1 MYIWRGA
8 SIVFLVLSCTNDA
21 TVRRRVDIILKREDT
36 NEIAVKESLVGKW
49 RGEHAYRLAL
59 GGFYMKCPEIYAQRY
74 LGGVGGDAGGDS
86 LHRVQL
92 GECKLLKP
100 MMA

>member
-1 MYIWRGA
+1 M
-8 SIVFLVLSCTNDA
+8 
-21 TVRRRVDIILKREDT
+21 KREDT

-74 LGGVGGDAGGDS
+74 LGGVGGGAGGDN
-86 LHRVQL
+86 LQRVKL
-92 GECKLLKP
+92 DECKLLKP